1 MSAVIG
7 VSDVAAAAVA
17 GGASAR
23 TQVRLAGFGG
33 QGIVLAGMILGKA
46 IALFEGANAVMTQ
59 SYGPEARGGAC
70 SADVVASRGRIN
82 YPRVVAPDV
91 LVLMSEEAART
102 YGPHTAEE
110 ALVLVNENLVRSV
123 PAREGLSVL
132 RVPAT
137 GIAEGLGRVIVANIV
152 MLGFIA
158 AVAGVVGLE
167 AMKNAVLDSIPQGS
181 EELNLKALQAGYDH
195 GTALLTGAAAPTRA
209 GAAKGAVA
217 STGTAKPLGAA
228 TPRQGKGTR

>member
-1 MSAVIG
+1 MSAESRSG
-7 VSDVAAAAVA
+7 LVSASVGRDAAKGAAGTAA
-17 GGASAR
+17 GAAR

-70 SADVVASRGRIN
+70 SADVVMSSNRIN
-82 YPRVVAPDV
+82 YPRVTTPDV

-102 YGPHTAEE
+102 YGPNTAEG
-110 ALVLVNENLVRSV
+110 ARVLINENLVKSV
-123 PAREGLSVL
+123 PKRPGLRVL
-132 RVPAT
+132 QVPAT

-152 MLGFIA
+152 MLGFVA
-158 AVAGVVGLE
+158 AVAGVVGFE
-167 AMKNAVLDSIPQGS
+167 AVKAAVLDSIPKGT

-195 GTALLTGAAAPTRA
+195 G
-209 GAAKGAVA
+209 KGMG
-217 STGTAKPLGAA
+217 S
-228 TPRQGKGTR
+228 R